1 MKDRTSWD
9 QPVETLFQIPVVR
22 FQINFQ
28 AAMNLQTEGI
38 EPAFRG
44 RLGFRLKQSW
54 CFYDDFRHANCYG
67 CNLLDHCHYVK
78 LFTPDMLKS
87 PIVNQKRT
95 QLRPFV
101 FKIEG
106 STGAEKVLKG
116 ETGSLEFCLFGPAI
130 DEMPFFA
137 KSACEA
143 VESFPMKVRTISLI
157 APKHATYPQNADS
170 VEKPSGKWKLADF
183 LKPELP
189 SNKYLLAHF
198 VTPVHILSGGN
209 PLSKE
214 DISFNHLILSMINRL
229 RDLKRCYGDGT
240 DMGKIP
246 DDFSILAK
254 KVHVVQ
260 NRLYFS
266 KKKRFSKRQ
275 EQNIWLNGLKGKLY
289 FTGPFQQFSNI
300 LKASEITR
308 IGKGASEGNGLL
320 HFSVS
325 DILPE

>member
-1 MKDRTSWD
+1 MKDGTAWD
-9 QPVETLFQIPVVR
+9 QPIETLFQIPVVR
-22 FQINFQ
+22 FRIVFH
-28 AAMNLQTEGI
+28 ATVNLRTEGI

-54 CFYDDFRHANCYG
+54 CSYDDFRHSNCNG
-67 CNLLDHCHYVK
+67 CNQLDNCHYVK
-78 LFTPDMLKS
+78 LFTPNMLKS

-101 FKIEG
+101 FKIERSAG
-106 STGAEKVLKG
+106 SEKVLKG

-130 DEMPFFA
+130 DAMPFFA

-143 VESFPMKVRTISLI
+143 AESLPMKVRTISLI
-157 APKHATYPQNADS
+157 APKHVTFPQNADS
-170 VEKPSGKWKLADF
+170 GEKPSGKWKLADF
-183 LKPELP
+183 LKPELQP
-189 SNKYLLAHF
+189 NKYLLAHF

-209 PLSKE
+209 PLGIG
-214 DISFNHLILSMINRL
+214 DISFDHLILSMITRL

-246 DDFSILAK
+246 DDFSKLANE
-254 KVHVVQ
+254 VHIVQ
-260 NRLYFS
+260 NSLSFS

-275 EQNIWLNGLKGKLY
+275 ERDIWLSGLKGKLY
-289 FTGPFQQFSNI
+289 FTGPFQRFSNI

-308 IGKGASEGNGLL
+308 IGKDASEGNGVL